1 MICRGCH
8 ARNRML
14 ALILFLVYGTVSY
27 ASIEEDHVF
36 RQLTVKDG
44 LSDNRVRNIGMTYDG
59 RMCFRTNTILN
70 VYNGSAFSYFRF
82 DSREIV
88 YTGYTGYYDM
98 QFGADGLLW
107 LKTVDNLWYFDL
119 NTEKFC
125 YDTRLFFDGLGL
137 SVPVSEVI
145 VDNSGDYWV
154 VSLAGSLYYY
164 DKKGK
169 KEPVVVVDMQN
180 EGHFRPM
187 KLLRSGNKAW
197 IMCRDGSLRC
207 WDVVSGQ
214 FVVTQRDFL
223 LEDPD
228 SIERIDMD
236 VTENGD
242 IWVMANSSLTVFRA
256 VMGVVERVDIPLYG
270 SDQFACIDID
280 SEDRVW
286 LGSSKSGLR
295 IIDSRTLSISHFSY
309 IQTTSGRKISH
320 NTDISD
326 IFIDKYGTVWI
337 AAANEGI
344 LLYHRDMARI
354 PLIDQSSAASG
365 IFDWNVKCIE
375 EDGDGTILF
384 GTIGGLLRYN
394 PQTGKTVRAF
404 AELSRELCIGL
415 FRDSKGRMWVG
426 TFQNGVYCI
435 ENGRATHYRYH
446 ENYPIYVSYRNLIPY
461 YNSVRTFFEDAEGN
475 IWVSV
480 YGGIGKINQT
490 TGQIDLL
497 SDKYPQISHMK
508 VIRTIC
514 AMDDETLLVTAENG
528 LFCYNTRKDSLYY
541 DISRQMFVDRI
552 TKHNSTLIDSR
563 KMIWFGTHE
572 GLFIWSSQQDSLYKL
587 GLEEGLPEN
596 IQGIEEDDNGDV
608 WLSSPNIISRIT
620 VKPGTEG
627 LAFYQTSYDTGNG
640 VQEGSF
646 YEHSVLKASDGRIYF
661 GGTHGVNVI
670 RPSAMFIAAPGLTP
684 CFSDFK
690 VFNSSL
696 PVGENYNGRVL
707 LDRVVGQT
715 DEIRLKYDENFV
727 TFEFSGLNY
736 LNPAQTYYRYRLS
749 GFEGRWTEIKPD
761 KGLGS
766 VTYSFL
772 NPGTYRFYVQASAD
786 SQNWSEPMSI
796 GLTIMA
802 PWWDS
807 VFARVL
813 YVLFAMLAVFW
824 VFMLLYRRSL
834 KRMEAQRVLERQ
846 KQSEELVQF
855 KLKFFTNIS
864 HELKTPLS
872 LIITPLD
879 PLIKRCREQAD
890 RKLLETVKKNA
901 VDLLD
906 MVNTLLDF
914 RKIEMNSEHLHQS
927 LVNVVEYTGTVCESF
942 RTLSESQKVELNYE
956 SRIDSLN
963 MLVDREK
970 LGKILRNLLSN
981 AFKFTHS
988 GGSVGVILDCEL
1000 LQDGSRQ
1007 LVITVSDTGVGINL
1021 KDLDRIFSRFYQADN
1036 DSNSEV
1042 GGSGI
1047 GLHMVKEYVKLHH
1060 GTVGVRSVRGK
1071 GSIFTVRIP
1080 ILVRKLDSAYLQM
1093 AGETAEAA
1101 DDDISESGLESSEK
1115 KHTVLLVEDNDDFR
1129 SYLVS
1134 ELSGLYVMY
1143 QASDGVSGIEIAK
1156 REHIDLVITDVM
1168 MPLMNGVE
1176 MCRRLKTNIETS
1188 HIPVIM
1194 LTARD
1199 TDDSRI
1205 SGYGVGADEF
1215 IAKPFNMDILL
1226 LRIKYLIDL
1235 RDRRIA
1241 YFSREIE
1248 VNPSEMEIPSLD
1260 EALIRRALQ
1269 CVEENMDN
1277 PELSVEMLSSYI
1289 GMHRMNLYRKLQ
1301 SILGQTPSVFIRSIR
1316 LKRAAQLLRNSE
1328 LTVTEI
1334 AYMVGFSSLKYFGKY
1349 FKEEF
1354 GMTPTQYAEKNN
1366 DRSTERM
1373 DRVLKS
1379 VSGDGGTTNP

>member
-1 MICRGCH
+1 MVHIGLNCH
-8 ARNRML
+8 MCTL
-14 ALILFLVYGTVSY
+14 LTVVILFLLCGTVSY
-27 ASIEEDHVF
+27 ASIEDDHVF

-70 VYNGSAFSYFRF
+70 VYNGSAFSYYRF
-82 DSREIV
+82 DSKEII

-98 QFGADGLLW
+98 QFSKDELLW
-107 LKTVDNLWYFDL
+107 LKTVDNLWYLDL
-119 NTEKFC
+119 NTGKYC
-125 YDTRLFFDGLGL
+125 YHTRPFFDGIGVN
-137 SVPVSEVI
+137 VPVSEVI
-145 VDNSGDYWV
+145 IDDDGDYWIM
-154 VSLAGSLYYY
+154 SLAGSLFYYERSG
-164 DKKGK
+164 DG
-169 KEPVVVVDMQN
+169 PVTVVDMQ
-180 EGHFRPM
+180 EDGSSRPM
-187 KLLRSGNKAW
+187 KLVRSGDKVW

-207 WDVVSGQ
+207 WDVSSRQ
-214 FVVTQRDFL
+214 FVVTQCDFI
-223 LEDPD
+223 LENPD

-236 VTENGD
+236 VTTNGD
-242 IWVMANSSLTVFRA
+242 LWVMANSSLAVFRSGTGE
-256 VMGVVERVDIPLYG
+256 VGRVNIPLYG

-280 SEDRVW
+280 SDDRIW

-326 IFIDKYGTVWI
+326 IFIDKNGTVWI

-344 LLYHRDMARI
+344 LLYNRNMVRI
-354 PLIDQSSAASG
+354 PVIDQVSAGSVV
-365 IFDWNVKCIE
+365 FDWNVKCME
-375 EDGDGTILF
+375 EDVDGTILF

-394 PQTGKTVRAF
+394 PKTGRTVRAF
-404 AELSRELCIGL
+404 PELSKELCIGL
-415 FRDSKGRMWVG
+415 FRDSRDRMWVG

-435 ENGRATHYRYH
+435 DNGHVTHYRYQ
-446 ENYPIYVSYRNLIPY
+446 EDYPIYVSYRNLIPY
-461 YNSVRTFFEDAEGN
+461 YNSVRTFFEDVEGN
-475 IWVSV
+475 IWASV

-490 TGQIDLL
+490 TGKIDLL
-497 SDKYPQISHMK
+497 SDRYPQISHMK
-508 VIRTIC
+508 VVRTIC

-528 LFCYNTRKDSLYY
+528 LFCYNTRTDSLYY
-541 DISRQMFVDRI
+541 DTSRQMFMDRI

-563 KMIWFGTHE
+563 HMIWFGTHE
-572 GLFIWSSQQDSLYKL
+572 GLFIWSPQKDSLYRF

-596 IQGIEEDDNGDV
+596 IQGIVEDDNGDI
-608 WLSSPNIISRIT
+608 WLSSPNVISRVS
-620 VKPGTEG
+620 VKQGSDGPE
-627 LAFYQTSYDTGNG
+627 FYQTHYDTGNG

-646 YEHSVLKASDGRIYF
+646 YEHSALKASDGRIYF

-670 RPSAMFIAAPGLTP
+670 RPSVMSAAAQPLSP
-684 CFSDFK
+684 YFSDFR

-696 PVGENYNGRVL
+696 PVGEDYDGRVVL
-707 LDRVVGQT
+707 EKVVGQT
-715 DEIRLKYDENFV
+715 DDIRLRYDENFV

-749 GFEGRWTEIKPD
+749 GFENRWTEIKPD
-761 KGLGS
+761 NGLGS

-772 NPGTYRFYVQASAD
+772 NPGSYRFSVQASTD
-786 SQNWSEPMSI
+786 SQNWSEPISI

-802 PWWDS
+802 PWWNS
-807 VFARVL
+807 ILARVI
-813 YVLFAMLAVFW
+813 YVLLAILAAFA
-824 VFMLLYRRSL
+824 VFMLLYRRSMN
-834 KRMEAQRVLERQ
+834 RMEKQRSLERQ
-846 KQSEELVQF
+846 KQAEELVQF
-855 KLKFFTNIS
+855 KLRFFTNIS

-879 PLIKRCREQAD
+879 PLIKRCSVQAD

-914 RKIEMNSEHLHQS
+914 RKLEMNSEQLHQS

-942 RTLSESQKVELNYE
+942 RTLSESQKVDLNYE
-956 SRIDSLN
+956 SRVDSLN

-970 LGKILRNLLSN
+970 LGKILKNLLSN
-981 AFKFTHS
+981 AFKFTPS
-988 GGSVGVILDCEL
+988 GGSVVVTLDCEL
-1000 LQDGSRQ
+1000 TQEGGRQ
-1007 LVITVSDTGVGINL
+1007 LVITVSDTGIGINL
-1021 KDLDRIFSRFYQADN
+1021 NELDRIFSRFYQVDN
-1036 DSNSEV
+1036 DTDPKIS
-1042 GGSGI
+1042 GSGI
-1047 GLHMVKEYVKLHH
+1047 GLHIVKEYVRLHN
-1060 GTVGVRSVRGK
+1060 GTVDVSSVRGE
-1071 GSIFTVRIP
+1071 GSTFTVRIP
-1080 ILVRKLDSAYLQM
+1080 VAVRKPEDACHHM
-1093 AGETAEAA
+1093 VADTAEEAGA
-1101 DDDISESGLESSEK
+1101 EIAESARESPEGRYS
-1115 KHTVLLVEDNDDFR
+1115 VLLVEDNDEFR
-1129 SYLVS
+1129 SYLVG
-1134 ELSGLYVMY
+1134 ELSGAYVMY
-1143 QASDGVSGIEIAK
+1143 QASDGASGIEIARK
-1156 REHIDLVITDVM
+1156 EHIDLVITDVM
-1168 MPLMNGVE
+1168 MPVMDGME
-1176 MCRRLKTNIETS
+1176 MCRRLKTDIETS

-1226 LRIKYLIDL
+1226 MRMKYLIDV

-1241 YFSREIE
+1241 YFSKEIE

-1260 EALIRRALQ
+1260 EALIRKALQ

-1277 PELSVEMLSSYI
+1277 PELSVEMLSSYV

-1301 SILGQTPSVFIRSIR
+1301 SILGQTPSLFIRSIR
-1316 LKRAAQLLRNSE
+1316 LKRAAQLLRDSQ

-1354 GMTPTQYAEKNN
+1354 GVTPTQYAE
-1366 DRSTERM
+1366 R
-1373 DRVLKS
+1373 KS
-1379 VSGDGGTTNP
+1379 GPSLPQR